1 MTSIMTL
8 LTLGMTS
15 SMKIMNSK
23 YHTIYIYMAVSRW
36 LKKFMKQRWNLRTW
50 RKFDMNI

>member
-23 YHTIYIYMAVSRW
+23 YHTIYGCIPMVKEVHEAKVESA
-36 LKKFMKQRWNLRTW
+36 NLEEA
-50 RKFDMNI
+50 